1 MERIVRD
8 ITGKMTAQLPA
19 DREFYSPDD
28 IQVLDI
34 PAFISD
40 RVIIEMYQN
49 LKESVTPPE
58 TEWAKMDGE
67 SVRFAWKNFLEAIRA
82 EVRMPASYSAPL
94 FETAVEDA
102 LELATQPRKAIPQI
116 LYGAD
121 ETLSVE
127 SLKKRIR
134 YITIGKPLAAALV
147 RYMEKK
153 NKKELS
159 LKQCEIIIKKIDER
173 LVQGYNALDWA
184 KELDPLFNLAGPKVD
199 PELFRIYFNDKERT
213 DFSEA
218 FDRMGQS
225 LNRTEF
231 IEVIS
236 SPERLS
242 AESGVADK
250 GSLLDAMP
258 DKKKPLENRS
268 PERKTDFS
276 VGQNHTRMKEE
287 EAGDVDDDSILA
299 AFQKGRGLVEE
310 PDDPEYRESEASEQ
324 IEEPADTETD
334 GDDERPLMEQFS
346 LEADEDEEMGLD
358 RPEDDESDEETIYD
372 EMKLKKE
379 SSSRSLKDILA
390 PDEDVDDPDEFES
403 DLLRKW
409 QAIGGG
415 RDWESSEP
423 EEGEPR
429 AEPEGKP
436 KGKPEGS
443 HDEEAEEDLAETD
456 KPDDPDDV
464 GVASVETYNEED
476 DVPIWRA
483 FLDREDLNKV
493 VEEDD
498 PEPEEENSLGSY
510 ASDHGVGGTGVN
522 EDKLILQVEKWVS
535 DEKERF
541 VEEIFKGSEHA
552 YEEALERVIEFD
564 DWKSASRYL
573 QNDIFN
579 RNRVDVFDEAAVDF
593 TDRLHTFFLEY
604 KS

>member
-8 ITGKMTAQLPA
+8 ITEKMTAQLPG
-19 DREFYSPDD
+19 DRKFYTPDD

-82 EVRMPASYSAPL
+82 EVRMPASYAAPL

-102 LELATQPRKAIPQI
+102 LELATQPRKSIPQI

-121 ETLSVE
+121 QTLSVE

-134 YITIGKPLAAALV
+134 YITIGKPLAAALI

-153 NKKELS
+153 NKQELGVG
-159 LKQCEIIIKKIDER
+159 QCEAIIQKIDER

-199 PELFRIYFNDKERT
+199 PELFRVYFEDKALHRY
-213 DFSEA
+213 A
-218 FDRMGQS
+218 RLFDRINRS

-236 SPERLS
+236 SPEVISDGEDLPG
-242 AESGVADK
+242 ES
-250 GSLLDAMP
+250 SLLDEAP
-258 DKKKPLENRS
+258 KKKSPLEGPG
-268 PERKTDFS
+268 PERQSGFS
-276 VGQNHTRMKEE
+276 IGSNHKHTSNSSEDSKEDE
-287 EAGDVDDDSILA
+287 LANDSILA
-299 AFQKGRGLVEE
+299 AFQQGRGVRDEDDVSEEE
-310 PDDPEYRESEASEQ
+310 PVSP
-324 IEEPADTETD
+324 IHH
-334 GDDERPLMEQFS
+334 
-346 LEADEDEEMGLD
+346 
-358 RPEDDESDEETIYD
+358 EDDSDEESLLSRFVMDEEDAEEPEKNIAETGDDDSDDMTIYD
-372 EMKLKKE
+372 EMNLKKGA
-379 SSSRSLKDILA
+379 SSKRLKDILA
-390 PDEDVDDPDEFES
+390 PDEDVDDPDEFEH

-409 QAIGGG
+409 QAIGGAG
-415 RDWESSEP
+415 EQNESDKEDRSKAEEP
-423 EEGEPR
+423 VET
-429 AEPEGKP
+429 
-436 KGKPEGS
+436 
-443 HDEEAEEDLAETD
+443 DEDLAETD
-456 KPDDPDDV
+456 KPNDSDDV
-464 GVASVETYNEED
+464 GVTSVETYNEED

-483 FLDREDLNKV
+483 FLDREDLSRV
-493 VEEDD
+493 ADEGDEDS
-498 PEPEEENSLGSY
+498 EEEYSLGSY
-510 ASDHGVGGTGVN
+510 ASDHGVGGT
-522 EDKLILQVEKWVS
+522 EDDEAKLNQMLEKWVS

-541 VEEIFKGSEHA
+541 VNEIFKGSENA
-552 YEEALERVIEFD
+552 YEDALEGVLEYD
-564 DWKSASRYL
+564 DWKNASRYL